1 MNIIFKS
8 IILHN
13 FLSFGHS
20 EINLED
26 KKYCLVSGINKC
38 SKDNAISNGS
48 GKSTIWSG
56 ICWALTGET
65 VQGITSGIKNINIDK
80 NECYVEL
87 KFIVNKDT
95 YIIKRVKEPK
105 RILTEKHSPR
115 PERTS
120 HRIPPYRPQD
130 KNAKLAKSIW
140 HIKSTLETSA

>member
-38 SKDNAISNGS
+38 SKDNAVSNGS

-65 VQGITSGIKNINIDK
+65 IQGITSGIKNINIDK
-80 NECYVEL
+80 PFNLFSYIKINL
-87 KFIVNKDT
+87 YLMNLHFDHPSLNKSNSG
-95 YIIKRVKEPK
+95 IF
-105 RILTEKHSPR
+105 S
-115 PERTS
+115 
-120 HRIPPYRPQD
+120 
-130 KNAKLAKSIW
+130 
-140 HIKSTLETSA
+140 